1 MTSVS
6 RYLTTSNR
14 DLHPTEQ
21 AHRGSSST
29 QDIREGF
36 MPIHAMKH
44 GWAVLVYLGNVRGVG
59 DDAEEVEREP
69 AEAEGEGDGD
79 QHHVGPG

>member
-1 MTSVS
+1 
-6 RYLTTSNR
+6 
-14 DLHPTEQ
+14 
-21 AHRGSSST
+21 
-29 QDIREGF
+29 

-79 QHHVGPG
+79 QHHVGPGNHQ

>member
-1 MTSVS
+1 
-6 RYLTTSNR
+6 
-14 DLHPTEQ
+14 
-21 AHRGSSST
+21 
-29 QDIREGF
+29 

-69 AEAEGEGDGD
+69 AEAESEGDGD

>member
-1 MTSVS
+1 
-6 RYLTTSNR
+6 
-14 DLHPTEQ
+14 
-21 AHRGSSST
+21 
-29 QDIREGF
+29 

-44 GWAVLVYLGNVRGVG
+44 GWVVLVYLGNVCGVG

-79 QHHVGPG
+79 QHHVGPGNRQ